1 MFFRRPLPTLT
12 LLEKKLET
20 DERGQERRKECDKI
34 CIFSLKNKMTVEMI
48 KWNVIT
54 IMRLSGVYLRL
65 KNINNISLLLEND
78 KDICL
83 FHCFFQQ

>member
-1 MFFRRPLPTLT
+1 
-12 LLEKKLET
+12 
-20 DERGQERRKECDKI
+20 
-34 CIFSLKNKMTVEMI
+34 MTVEMI